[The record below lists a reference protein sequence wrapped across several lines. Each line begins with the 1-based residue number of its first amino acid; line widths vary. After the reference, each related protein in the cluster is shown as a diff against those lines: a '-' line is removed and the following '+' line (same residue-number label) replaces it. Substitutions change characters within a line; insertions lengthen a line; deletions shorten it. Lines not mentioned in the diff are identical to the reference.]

1 MCAVLLSP
9 SAVAQWAA
17 PDRPFKVAFQ
27 LGVTEG
33 GDNLATVYYSNG
45 GRQDIRAGALLHFAA
60 GVLWQPEDM
69 PFSWQATYG
78 YHVNEAYASNS
89 STRFSRFPLEVLAF
103 YNGVGRWR
111 FGGGVRFVNDAEF
124 RSDIGSVSSVKFD
137 NTTGVVAEVGY
148 DFGRALWLSCRFV
161 AEKYRPKSLNGA
173 PAQGPDV
180 NGDHVGIYFTV
191 GF

>member
-148 DFGRALWLSCRFV
+148 DFGRALWLSGRFV
-161 AEKYRPKSLNGA
+161 SEKYRPKSLNGA